1 MLFVLVL
8 EALCRE
14 ISLGCGDELLYA
26 DDFSLISET
35 RKGLKGILE
44 AWKGASERK
53 GWEVNVKKTKMMIA
67 SEIPVKIK

>member
-14 ISLGCGDELLYA
+14 ISLGCGDELHYA

-53 GWEVNVKKTKMMIA
+53 G
-67 SEIPVKIK
+67 